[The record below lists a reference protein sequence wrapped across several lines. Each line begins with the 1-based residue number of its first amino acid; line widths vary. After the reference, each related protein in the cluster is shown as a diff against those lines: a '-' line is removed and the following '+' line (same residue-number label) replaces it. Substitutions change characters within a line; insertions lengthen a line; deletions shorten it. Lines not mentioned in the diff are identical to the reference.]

1 MTLTGCLFLLITASA
16 AFAQSTAIDIQ
27 VTGEHRIA
35 SNETPDTAR
44 ALALADAEHKILL
57 KAVAQLQDRADV
69 KALRLTPNQLDAYV
83 AALLNI
89 HEPATPPAFVE
100 SRTSCQVNVRVR
112 LDANG
117 TAHRLER
124 LRKDQEASSQLEQT
138 WREMQ
143 DPQLTLPALRVK
155 RAVMQIAV
163 ALARTEEAPI
173 GGRAPTKE
181 GRARARQLADAAL
194 VLSPDSADAHAAM
207 GDVLIDA
214 RELET
219 AEAEYRKALAANPN
233 SSSGHWRLG
242 NALLLQSE
250 FTNAEAELREAIRLD
265 SRSVQAHTDLGLTL
279 KSQRKFDDAAA
290 EYHEALALN
299 PDFVEAHNGLAVT
312 LAGQGRMADAVTEFR
327 QIVRIDPDSAI
338 GYYNLSFALAEL
350 DKDEESADAIR
361 EVIRINP
368 NHYNARYNMG
378 ELFRLEG
385 KYDESAAQFR
395 EYLRLAPDTP
405 ENRRNIG
412 RAKNFI
418 KTFENE

>member
-1 MTLTGCLFLLITASA
+1 MKFIACLFLLIPASSA
-16 AFAQSTAIDIQ
+16 VAQSPAVEIR

-35 SNETPDTAR
+35 PNETPETAR
-44 ALALADAEHKILL
+44 ALALGDAAHKTLV
-57 KAVAQLQDRADV
+57 KAVALLQDRADV

-83 AALLNI
+83 TALVNVQ
-89 HEPATPPAFVE
+89 EPVTPPAFIE
-100 SRTSCQVNVRVR
+100 SRTSCRVDVRVR
-112 LDANG
+112 LDASG

-124 LRKDQEASSQLEQT
+124 LRKDQEASRQLERSWT
-138 WREMQ
+138 EMQ
-143 DPQLTLPALRVK
+143 APQLTEPALRAK
-155 RAVMQIAV
+155 RAVMQITL

-173 GGRAPTKE
+173 GGRAPSKE
-181 GRARARQLADAAL
+181 GRTRARQLADAAL
-194 VLSPDSADAHAAM
+194 VLAPDSADTHAAM

-214 RELET
+214 RELDT
-219 AEAEYRKALAANPN
+219 AEAEYRKALAADPN
-233 SSSGHWRLG
+233 SSTGHWRLG
-242 NALLLQSE
+242 NALLLQSR
-250 FTNAEAELREAIRLD
+250 FTEAEDELREAIRLD
-265 SRSVQAHTDLGLTL
+265 GRSVQAHTDLGLTL
-279 KSQRKFDDAAA
+279 RSQRKLSDAAA
-290 EYHEALALN
+290 EYQEALALD

-312 LAGQGRMADAVTEFR
+312 LASQGRMPDAVTEFR

-350 DKDEESADAIR
+350 ERDEESADAIR

-405 ENRRNIG
+405 QNSRNIG

>member
-1 MTLTGCLFLLITASA
+1 MKLTGCLFLLIA
-16 AFAQSTAIDIQ
+16 ATSVFAQSPSIDIRA
-27 VTGEHRIA
+27 TGEHRIVP
-35 SNETPDTAR
+35 NDTPETAR

-69 KALRLTPNQLDAYV
+69 KALRLAPSQLDAYV

-89 HEPATPPAFVE
+89 YDAATPAAFVE
-100 SRTSCQVNVRVR
+100 SRTSCQVNVRMR
-112 LDANG
+112 LDANA

-143 DPQLTLPALRVK
+143 DPTLTLPARRVK

-173 GGRAPTKE
+173 GGRAPSKE
-181 GRARARQLADAAL
+181 GRTRARQLADAAL
-194 VLSPDSADAHAAM
+194 VLAPDSADAHAAM

-219 AEAEYRKALAANPN
+219 AEAEYRTALAANPN
-233 SSSGHWRLG
+233 ASSGHWRLG

-250 FTNAEAELREAIRLD
+250 FTEAEAELREAIRLD
-265 SRSVQAHTDLGLTL
+265 GRSVQAHTDLGLTL
-279 KSQRKFDDAAA
+279 KSQRKLADAAV
-290 EYHEALALN
+290 EYREALALN

-312 LAGQGRMADAVTEFR
+312 LAGQGRMPDAVTEFR
-327 QIVRIDPDSAI
+327 EIVRIDPDSAI

-350 DKDEESADAIR
+350 DRDEESADAIR

-412 RAKNFI
+412 RAKDFI